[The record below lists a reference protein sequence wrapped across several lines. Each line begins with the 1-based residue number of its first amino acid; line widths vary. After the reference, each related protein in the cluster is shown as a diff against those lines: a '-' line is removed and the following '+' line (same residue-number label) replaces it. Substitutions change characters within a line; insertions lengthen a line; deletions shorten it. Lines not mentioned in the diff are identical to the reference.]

1 MMHNDGP
8 VLVVGGSGQI
18 GQQLV
23 RLISQTGQEA
33 VGTYFRNER
42 PGLVHLDASD
52 AKQVSEVCAQ
62 IKPAVVINASNAPG
76 GTDACELDP
85 SLAER
90 FHFGNGRN
98 LADAAR
104 QYGAK
109 FVQISTDYVFDGEAG
124 PYAETDVAKPL
135 SQLGRAKLRLE
146 EYTLQNAPSTLI
158 VRTSFVF
165 SWAPESKTKNFVMQ
179 IFDNYRNQQLMRV
192 PIDQVSNVTY
202 APNLAAALVEMIQ
215 MDLTGLYHLAGTTRC
230 SKYDWAIRV
239 AGFFGLDPSLIQ
251 GVTTSELG
259 QAGPRPLQS
268 GFVLDKVQA
277 VLQKP
282 PLMLLEEGLSEVKR
296 QMDSFGVQL

>member
-1 MMHNDGP
+1 MHNNGH
-8 VLVVGGSGQI
+8 VLVIGGSGQI

-23 RLISQTGQEA
+23 RLMFQTGQEV
-33 VGTYFRNER
+33 VGTYLRNER
-42 PGLVHLDASD
+42 PGLVHLEASD
-52 AKQVSEVCAQ
+52 SKQVSKIFAQ

-90 FHFGNGRN
+90 FHFGIGRN

-104 QYGAK
+104 QYGTK

-124 PYAETDVAKPL
+124 PYAETDVTKPL

-146 EYTLQNAPSTLI
+146 EYALQNAPGTLI

-165 SWAPESKTKNFVMQ
+165 SWTPESKTKNFVMQ

-192 PIDQVSNVTY
+192 PIDQISNVTY
-202 APNLAAALVEMIQ
+202 APNFAAALVEIVQ
-215 MDLTGLYHLAGTTRC
+215 MDLAGLYHLAGTTRC
-230 SKYDWAIRV
+230 SKYDWALRV
-239 AGFFGLDPSLIQ
+239 VDFFGLDPSLIQ
-251 GVTTSELG
+251 GITTPELG

-277 VLQKP
+277 VLQQTR
-282 PLMLLEEGLSEVKR
+282 LISLEEGLSDMKR
-296 QMDSFGVQL
+296 QMDSGGVLL